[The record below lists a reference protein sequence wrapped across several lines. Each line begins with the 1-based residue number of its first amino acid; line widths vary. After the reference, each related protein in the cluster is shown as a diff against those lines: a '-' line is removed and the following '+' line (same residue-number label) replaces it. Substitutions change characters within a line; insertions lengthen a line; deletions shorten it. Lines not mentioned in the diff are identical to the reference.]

1 MGVKKSSSSATSGT
15 KGKVGKKTN
24 TSSGSHSN
32 GKPFQLLNSIITKD
46 DITPLSKS
54 LSGNRVDGTV
64 ATAKDVN
71 NAVGFA
77 ACDNQTESLQD
88 GTSRETAAASSSSV
102 VINSVASTP
111 DPDLLFSPLNSGVDD
126 EGDDDDEDVYDHE
139 LLSPIYF
146 TAQYPKRFH
155 RRSSSLNPSITEQR
169 KHSISGYPLSD
180 LLGNTTSEDFWKEVS
195 TTNEEAI
202 YYPEGAVMGETSS
215 PKLSATAVESSSQ
228 DLSDTSFDEY
238 ITEDLSAAPSS
249 AVDSSTWNEDYKI
262 KLLCYRD
269 ATGKLRL
276 KTKESNSYTVSKQ
289 VSNSVRKTVSR
300 QPQKKGK
307 KNKNKLLK
315 HAIRRKSGVWEM
327 VSTGIGIGE
336 FML

>member
-1 MGVKKSSSSATSGT
+1 MVVQKSSNSATSAN

-24 TSSGSHSN
+24 SSSGSHNN

-54 LSGNRVDGTV
+54 LSGNKVEGTV
-64 ATAKDVN
+64 ATAKDGSYDMN
-71 NAVGFA
+71 NVVGFA
-77 ACDNQTESLQD
+77 ACDNQTENSENS
-88 GTSRETAAASSSSV
+88 TSGEAAATV
-102 VINSVASTP
+102 VTNSVASTP
-111 DPDLLFSPLNSGVDD
+111 DPDLLFSPLNSGVDE
-126 EGDDDDEDVYDHE
+126 EGDDDDEEDVYDHE

-155 RRSSSLNPSITEQR
+155 RRSSLNPSITEQR
-169 KHSISGYPLSD
+169 NNSLSGYPLND
-180 LLGNTTSEDFWKEVS
+180 LLGNATSEDFWKEVS
-195 TTNEEAI
+195 VTNEEAI
-202 YYPEGAVMGETSS
+202 YYPEGTVVGETSL
-215 PKLSATAVESSSQ
+215 PKLSTAVEP
-228 DLSDTSFDEY
+228 LSDTSFDEF
-238 ITEDLSAAPSS
+238 ITEDLTAAPSS
-249 AVDSSTWNEDYKI
+249 AVDSNTWDEDYKI

-276 KTKESNSYTVSKQ
+276 KTEESNNYTVSKQ
-289 VSNSVRKTVSR
+289 VNNSVRKTVSR
-300 QPQKKGK
+300 QLQKKGK